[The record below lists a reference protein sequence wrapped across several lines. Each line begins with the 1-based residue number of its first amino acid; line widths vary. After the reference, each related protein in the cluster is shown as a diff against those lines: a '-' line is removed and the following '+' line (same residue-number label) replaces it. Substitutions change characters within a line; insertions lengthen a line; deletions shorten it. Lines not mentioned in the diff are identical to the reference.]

1 VTARIRVLSSALA
14 DQIAA
19 GEVVERPASVVKE
32 LVENAL
38 DAGATRIDVDIEDG
52 GQRLIRVTDDGTG
65 MSHEDATLSV
75 QRHATSKIASLD
87 DLFSIRTLG
96 FRGEALPSIASVS
109 HFTLTTR
116 PRDASEGTR
125 IRIDG
130 GTPAPTEPCG
140 AAPGTSVEVRDLF
153 YNVPARL
160 KFLKAKATEGAHVA
174 AVCLRAVLA
183 HPHVT
188 LRLTR
193 DGRTA
198 LELLRADS
206 LDVRAR
212 AVFPDEPLTLHEGT
226 FEGVSVQAWLG
237 APERARSGAS
247 HLHLVINGRPVRDTA
262 LARAVAYAYGSVL
275 APGRFPAGVVLLELD
290 PGEVDFNVHPQKLE
304 VKLRRGRNVLD
315 ALTRWLAKTLGTA
328 AWSGVTRG
336 ASYWEQRLGNVLD
349 ASAPPAPSAASDAW
363 GLGALPTHVAE
374 AVSPWPARDATST
387 ATSLIEPRGFF
398 SALRPLG
405 QAQRTFLICEGQDGL
420 YVLDQHAADERIRFD
435 RLRRAYA
442 AREVKVQQLLFPE
455 RVECTDLEATLVETH
470 GDALASMG
478 LPATRLGPTTVAI
491 SGVPAILRRAVSPA
505 QLLRDVWAELQRSGE
520 RAFSDAIDMA
530 LATMA
535 CHGSIRA
542 GDALSPEE
550 IGELLRAL
558 DAVGDFQ
565 GHCPHGR
572 PVVTTLTWADLAS
585 RVGR

>member
-1 VTARIRVLSSALA
+1 
-14 DQIAA
+14 
-19 GEVVERPASVVKE
+19 
-32 LVENAL
+32 
-38 DAGATRIDVDIEDG
+38 
-52 GQRLIRVTDDGTG
+52 
-65 MSHEDATLSV
+65 V

-315 ALTRWLAKTLGTA
+315 ALTRRVERRHARRELLGTA
-328 AWSGVTRG
+328 AWQRARCIRPTRPECRFRRMG
-336 ASYWEQRLGNVLD
+336 TGGTAYARGGGRQSLACARRYEHGHVLD
-349 ASAPPAPSAASDAW
+349 RAAGILQCASAARASAA
-363 GLGALPTHVAE
+363 H
-374 AVSPWPARDATST
+374 
-387 ATSLIEPRGFF
+387 
-398 SALRPLG
+398 
-405 QAQRTFLICEGQDGL
+405 
-420 YVLDQHAADERIRFD
+420 VLD
-435 RLRRAYA
+435 L
-442 AREVKVQQLLFPE
+442 
-455 RVECTDLEATLVETH
+455 
-470 GDALASMG
+470 
-478 LPATRLGPTTVAI
+478 
-491 SGVPAILRRAVSPA
+491 
-505 QLLRDVWAELQRSGE
+505 
-520 RAFSDAIDMA
+520 
-530 LATMA
+530 
-535 CHGSIRA
+535 
-542 GDALSPEE
+542 
-550 IGELLRAL
+550 
-558 DAVGDFQ
+558 
-565 GHCPHGR
+565 
-572 PVVTTLTWADLAS
+572 
-585 RVGR
+585 